1 MPETGHATKKDLID
15 EARTL
20 VGRLIPVKHKLRENE
35 CEFVVSLDEK
45 LKTYGY
51 GAFVSPKQ
59 LFWLRD
65 LEEKNVPDER
75 QTDLFES

>member
-1 MPETGHATKKDLID
+1 MPETGHATKKKLID
-15 EARTL
+15 EAREL
-20 VGRLIPVKHKLRENE
+20 VARLVPVKHKLRENE
-35 CEFVVSLDEK
+35 CEFVMSLDEK

-65 LEEKNVPDER
+65 LEERNVPDER
-75 QTDLFES
+75 QGGLF